1 MKTQITLILLFLI
14 HFSSFS
20 QTSDAI
26 PPEVKLCDEFTEY
39 VNSKQHI
46 ESDCSDEPA
55 SEEFRKWIRYIHDL
69 TSSVEN
75 NGMLYGEKIGWR
87 EGKDGWEEIT
97 FNTIMANNCDGF
109 KKLLFD
115 LEIDF

>member
-1 MKTQITLILLFLI
+1 MKTKITLILFFSI
-14 HFSSFS
+14 HFFFLTNSN
-20 QTSDAI
+20 TI
-26 PPEVKLCDEFTEY
+26 PPEVIICDEFTEY

-46 ESDCSDEPA
+46 ESDCSDEPS

-69 TSSVEN
+69 TSSVEK

>member
-1 MKTQITLILLFLI
+1 MGKQNERVTYTREHIEFILENYR
-14 HFSSFS
+14 
-20 QTSDAI
+20 T
-26 PPEVKLCDEFTEY
+26 KLQLCIKETEY

-46 ESDCSDEPA
+46 ESDCSAEPA

-69 TSSVEN
+69 TSSVEK

-115 LEIDF
+115 LEIDL